1 MKGDEKMLKKIMFF
15 MIGFCLAFSLMSCT
29 PNRNYYGLSVPLG
42 ILETEPFEEPS
53 PGYEPSPYEYARVI
67 IREISKSEFKA
78 ANGIN
83 VFADV
88 VYPRKIAK
96 YCYIE
101 IYGYDKALEEFVRLN
116 VKNLERDLGTPNSY
130 YGRVYIDDK
139 YKTIG
144 SFSLELPMQGITLLN
159 FLAVYHIVEE

>member
-1 MKGDEKMLKKIMFF
+1 MFKKITFF
-15 MIGFCLAFSLMSCT
+15 MISFCLAFSLMSCT

-67 IREISKSEFKA
+67 ISEISKSEFKA

-116 VKNLERDLGTPNSY
+116 VKNLERYLGSPNYY
-130 YGRVYIDDK
+130 YGKVFLEDK

-144 SFSLELPMQGITLLN
+144 SFSIVLPIQGISLLEHS
-159 FLAVYHIVEE
+159 AVYHIVEE